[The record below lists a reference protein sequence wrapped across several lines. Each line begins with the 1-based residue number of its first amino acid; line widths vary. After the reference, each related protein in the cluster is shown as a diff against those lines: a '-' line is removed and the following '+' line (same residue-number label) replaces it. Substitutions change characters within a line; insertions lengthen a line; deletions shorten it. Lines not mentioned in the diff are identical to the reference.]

1 MAEAAPAPS
10 ASGPTQHVIVLLKNQ
25 HSELPA
31 TAADAGRRAQV
42 TDSDQAPLVARAKS
56 HGGKDFRQLHVANA
70 FATAVPAAE
79 AAALAADPSVAAVV
93 PDKLIKAPSLD
104 RDKPSKAAPGP
115 VSNLVCP
122 TDPSK
127 PLLEPEALQVTHT
140 ASPTG
145 TPQPR
150 ARHRHGRQG
159 RPSSPTAST
168 RTTPTSSGP
177 TARTSSST
185 TRTSPATGPTRR
197 PAGPRPS
204 ATPARSPPRAGR
216 STTCRTSSTR
226 RTRCPP
232 GCNIR
237 VGGMA
242 PGASLVGL
250 KVFGRESAF
259 NSSILAGASTTPSPT
274 TTSTCSTSPS
284 ASNPFPDTSDDPIAL
299 FNEAAA
305 AGRRHGRR
313 QHRRRRRHQHD
324 RLAGHDPP
332 VIIAG
337 GGTTIFRSYAQTT
350 ATRLPAAPTAHA
362 AATRSR
368 R

>member
-42 TDSDQAPLVARAKS
+42 TNSDQAPLVARAKS

-127 PLLEPEALQVTHT
+127 PLLEPEALDLTHT
-140 ASPTG
+140 TEAHRISTG
-145 TPQPR
+145 KGVRVAFLADGVDPDN
-150 ARHRHGRQG
+150 ADFI
-159 RPSSPTAST
+159 RPDGSHVFVDYQDF
-168 RTTPTSSGP
+168 SG
-177 TARTSSST
+177 
-185 TRTSPATGPTRR
+185 
-197 PAGPRPS
+197 AGPNGPS
-204 ATPARSPPRAGR
+204 DGR
-216 STTCRTSSTR
+216 EAFGDASSIAAQGTVVHDLSQFVNQAHPL
-226 RTRCPP
+226 PP
-232 GCNIR
+232 GCNIKV
-237 VGGMA
+237 VGVA

-250 KVFGRESAF
+250 VFAS
-259 NSSILAGASTTPSPT
+259 NSSILQAIDYAVSTDHVDVINESFGLNSYPDISTRDLLAPSKLDHYWELLL
-274 TTSTCSTSPS
+274 
-284 ASNPFPDTSDDPIAL
+284 DT
-299 FNEAAA
+299 NC
-305 AGRRHGRR
+305 
-313 QHRRRRRHQHD
+313 
-324 RLAGHDPP
+324 
-332 VIIAG
+332 
-337 GGTTIFRSYAQTT
+337 
-350 ATRLPAAPTAHA
+350 
-362 AATRSR
+362 
-368 R
+368 